1 MTNKSNIADKAILMT
16 AFAKMDPVALAVA
29 LGSIWAIILLLATS
43 FLLLKGSPEGIPVGE
58 HLGLLGIYLPGYQV
72 SWGGGLLGAFYM
84 WLLGAAVGFILAVLW
99 NLTHYLYVV
108 MIVVRSAWWRMM
120 AE

>member
-1 MTNKSNIADKAILMT
+1 MTSKSDATDKAILMT
-16 AFAKMDPVALAVA
+16 AFAKLDPVALAIA
-29 LGSIWAIILLLATS
+29 HGSIWAILLLLATA
-43 FLLLKGSPEGIPVGE
+43 FLLLKGSPEGFNTGE